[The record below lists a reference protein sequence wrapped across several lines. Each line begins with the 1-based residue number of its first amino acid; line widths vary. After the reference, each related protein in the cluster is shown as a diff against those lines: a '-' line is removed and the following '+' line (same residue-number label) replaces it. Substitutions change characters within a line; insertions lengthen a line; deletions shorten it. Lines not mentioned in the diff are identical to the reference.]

1 VAERRLLAVDD
12 DTHILLIV
20 RAVAVDLGFAVET
33 LSESARFMTTYN
45 RVKPDIVTLDI
56 MMPDMDGIEIIQWLN
71 DIESTASVIILSG
84 GARMYMKLG
93 EKLANARGSLHTTLL
108 VKPFALDDL
117 RKALVTAR

>member
-1 VAERRLLAVDD
+1 VTQTRLLSVDD
-12 DTHILLIV
+12 DTQVLAIIQG
-20 RAVAVDLGFAVET
+20 VALDLGFSVET

-45 RVKPDIVTLDI
+45 RVKPDVITLDV

-93 EKLANARGSLHTTLL
+93 EKLAHARGSLRTTLIT
-108 VKPFALDDL
+108 KPFAINDL
-117 RKALVTAR
+117 RNALLRS